1 MEEKIALIQ
10 KYNLWHGNTI
20 DCGFPRPLYTQMI
33 SQYLGNK
40 LIKVLTGQR
49 RVGKSYI
56 LRQIAMQLAHSGVNA
71 DNILFINRELT
82 AFDFI
87 ESYKDLEQLIQ
98 TYRAEMKV
106 QGRVY
111 IFIDEVQ
118 EIDGWERA
126 VNSLSQDFA
135 EDYEVFITGSNSKML
150 SGELSTLLSGRYVE
164 FRIFPLSYHEYIS
177 VHQLQEGKQS
187 YLQYMNDGGYPEL
200 VHIHSSDMKRNY
212 ISALKDTILLKDIIH
227 RYTIRDVRLLE
238 DMFAYLVNNSSN
250 LLSISNITNYLKSRG
265 RKTTYDTVTAY
276 IGYLEAV
283 FIAHRVSRY
292 NIRGKEILAGSCK
305 YYINDLSF
313 KNHLYGGFTFGIG
326 YLLENLVYLDLIRNG
341 YDVYVGTL
349 RNKEVDFVATKN
361 DRTIYIQ
368 AAYILVDE
376 ETVHREYTPLESI
389 PDNYEKIVVS
399 LDDFQYP
406 SHLGIRHLR
415 AWELNGIL

>member
-1 MEEKIALIQ
+1 
-10 KYNLWHGNTI
+10 
-20 DCGFPRPLYTQMI
+20 MI
-33 SQYLGNK
+33 SRYLGGK

-56 LRQIAMQLAHSGVNA
+56 LRQIAMQLVHSGVNA

-87 ESYKDLEQLIQ
+87 ESYKDFEQLIQ
-98 TYRAEMKV
+98 TYKLEMVV

-118 EIDGWERA
+118 EIVGWERI
-126 VNSLSQDFA
+126 VNSLSQDYI
-135 EDYEVFITGSNSKML
+135 EDYEIFITGSNSKML
-150 SGELSTLLSGRYVE
+150 SSELSTLLSGRYIE
-164 FRIFPLSYHEYIS
+164 FHIFPLSYQEYIS

-200 VHIHSSDMKRNY
+200 THIQSSDMKRNY
-212 ISALKDTILLKDIIH
+212 ISSLKDTILLKDIIQ

-238 DMFAYLVNNSSN
+238 DLFAYL
-250 LLSISNITNYLKSRG
+250 
-265 RKTTYDTVTAY
+265 
-276 IGYLEAV
+276 GYLESV
-283 FIAHRVSRY
+283 FVAHRVPRY
-292 NIRGKEILAGSCK
+292 NIRGKEVLSGSCK

-313 KNHLYGGFTFGIG
+313 KNHLYGGFAFGIG
-326 YLLENLVYLDLIRNG
+326 YLLDNLVYLDLIRKG

-349 RNKEVDFVATKN
+349 RDKEVDFVAIKN
-361 DRTIYIQ
+361 DRTICIQ
-368 AAYILVDE
+368 VVYILIDE
-376 ETVHREYTPLESI
+376 DTVRREYTALENIS
-389 PDNYEKIVVS
+389 DNYEKIVVS

-415 AWELNGIL
+415 AWELNEIL